1 MAGPTAAGT
10 TAAGTTAAG
19 TTAAP
24 GGRTRPATRQW
35 DLLLIVTGA
44 PYGSDML
51 TTALRLAQA
60 VLRRGGTVR
69 IWACGYTT
77 MVTQTNLGELK
88 PPNLRHPDR
97 PYPSMPTVVR
107 RLLAGF
113 PGQVG
118 WIGCTACSGERGAT
132 HHIEEVRLRSPARFA
147 QTIAASART
156 VFIGGA

>member
-1 MAGPTAAGT
+1 MGGTGLGAAV
-10 TAAGTTAAG
+10 
-19 TTAAP
+19 
-24 GGRTRPATRQW
+24 PATAPAPARPRRGTRHW

-60 VLRRGGTVR
+60 VLRRGGSVR

-77 MVTQTNLGELK
+77 MVTQTHLGELK

-107 RLLAGF
+107 QLLAGF

-147 QTIAASART
+147 QTIAASTRT
-156 VFIGGA
+156 IFIGGA

>member
-1 MAGPTAAGT
+1 MATTDAAAVPTGSR
-10 TAAGTTAAG
+10 
-19 TTAAP
+19 P
-24 GGRTRPATRQW
+24 GGRRW
-35 DLLLIVTGA
+35 DLLLVVTGA
-44 PYGSDML
+44 PYGSDLL

-60 VLRRGGTVR
+60 VLRRGGSVR

-77 MVTQTNLGELK
+77 MVTQTALGELK
-88 PPNLRHPDR
+88 PPDLRDPDR
-97 PYPSMPTVVR
+97 PYPSMPAVVR
-107 RLLAGF
+107 QLLAGF

>member
-1 MAGPTAAGT
+1 MGVHTVATG
-10 TAAGTTAAG
+10 
-19 TTAAP
+19 AP
-24 GGRTRPATRQW
+24 ARRPRMRQW

-60 VLRRGGTVR
+60 VLRRGGSVR

-77 MVTQTNLGELK
+77 MVTQTPLGEVK
-88 PPNLRHPDR
+88 PPNLQHPDR

-107 RLLAGF
+107 QLLAGF
-113 PGQVG
+113 PGRVG

-147 QTIAASART
+147 ATIAASGRT